1 MGSPFFF
8 VFQAV
13 GMGSQP
19 SMLSGARRERASF
32 IRYFK
37 AVLHRAPFSRC
48 SGPPPCPRP
57 ETRRDVIHGSPSVEP
72 LSAILATTW
81 QDVGRRRAHLRRVDP
96 VTPVALAHQPRRLY
110 PPRNEKRAARRPPV
124 CTCFS
129 IRPAC
134 VPHMLPSKAF
144 RRCRPL
150 HHPAAG
156 AAGHAE
162 LGAASHRLASTTSWS
177 AVPQGPWPVPRSWRN
192 RPGAARRRRC
202 WPSPR
207 WHR

>member
-19 SMLSGARRERASF
+19 SMLSGARRETTSF

-37 AVLHRAPFSRC
+37 AALHRVPFSRC

-57 ETRRDVIHGSPSVEP
+57 ETRRDVIHGSPSGVP

-81 QDVGRRRAHLRRVDP
+81 QDVGRRRAHLRRHSRH
-96 VTPVALAHQPRRLY
+96 TCRAC
-110 PPRNEKRAARRPPV
+110 PPAAPSLPATQKRAVRRPPV

-134 VPHMLPSKAF
+134 VPHMLPSTAF

-156 AAGHAE
+156 AAGHGE